1 MKYRTKIIAMLMFLL
16 LSNQLVAQDTIN
28 TIHFTYDPNK
38 NELTIKSQCTW
49 GFLKSAMVDNN
60 SLKALA
66 NAKTKDGKDLMMQN
80 LPHHFPSKVDPGS
93 TIVNCDMFDSIEIT
107 KTVFYKTDGA
117 NNLIDDN
124 ILETSINITP
134 KDPTSADGSNQK
146 TNNGNTLLII
156 ISVVVVILLVGG
168 VFFILLRRKKQVQKK
183 ALPSTEEKNPV
194 PGLKIVRPQAQNRT
208 IGLEH
213 LREHNEEYYMLDMQ
227 KQFDDTA
234 IHKIYLHHTVIKKTY
249 DFFKT
254 FLESA
259 NRTPETGCFFIGCW
273 EYADESHMTYNI
285 SVEDI
290 VEPGDDIEPD
300 EYSFNFG
307 YKIGGY
313 LDMKIRNMRE
323 KTGRDY
329 VHTVWMHSH
338 PGLGLFLSS
347 QDLVVQDLLKNKK
360 EPGRLIAFVIDTNS
374 ANWELAVFTSKT
386 NGEMNNKSDMKHTYS
401 LDELY
406 EWSRKVKKQFSNEER
421 DWDNYLKIEL
431 NGKGGNGFSALYM
444 SGKAINQMEEATYVT
459 SNANNVKFLSGNA
472 DTPGNW
478 CCIEEC
484 NQKNDSI
491 IGILIIDSESSY
503 ETIFTKY
510 EDSIRDSLIIMVYR
524 SDEEIWISSRKDLNE
539 QYNGSEKMTQYTMGQ
554 MREWIRRKRIP

>member
-1 MKYRTKIIAMLMFLL
+1 MKYKTIITAMLMFLL
-16 LSNQLVAQDTIN
+16 LSNHLVAQKSI
-28 TIHFTYDPNK
+28 IFTYNPNNK
-38 NELTIKSQCTW
+38 ILTIETATTTW
-49 GFLKSAMVDNN
+49 GFSMADTIGNKTLTALGEGKTTNGDDFMLKTDSNN
-60 SLKALA
+60 YS
-66 NAKTKDGKDLMMQN
+66 
-80 LPHHFPSKVDPGS
+80 SKSFNKV
-93 TIVNCDMFDSIEIT
+93 VCDYFDSIEIS
-107 KTVFYKTDGA
+107 KVVFYETNDANCLKKCAPLKSECIVKPLNTPPPLSESNNDCSKT
-117 NNLIDDN
+117 
-124 ILETSINITP
+124 
-134 KDPTSADGSNQK
+134 
-146 TNNGNTLLII
+146 II
-156 ISVVVVILLVGG
+156 IVIVIISLFGCG
-168 VFFILLRRKKQVQKK
+168 FFILSRRKKKVEKP
-183 ALPSTEEKNPV
+183 ALPATEEKKPV
-194 PGLKIVRPQAQNRT
+194 PGLKMVRPETQNRT
-208 IGLEH
+208 VGLEH
-213 LREHNEEYYMLDMQ
+213 VREHNEEYYLLDMQ
-227 KQFDDTA
+227 EQFEDTA
-234 IHKIYLHHTVIKKTY
+234 IHNIYLHHTVIKKTF

-259 NRTPETGCFFIGCW
+259 NKTPETGCFFIGCW
-273 EYADESHMTYNI
+273 EYVDESHKTYNI

-313 LDMKIRNMRE
+313 LDMKVRNMRE

-360 EPGRLIAFVIDTNS
+360 EPGRLTAFVIDTNT
-374 ANWELAVFTSKT
+374 ANWELAVFTSKM

-401 LDELY
+401 LDEFY
-406 EWSRKVKKQFSNEER
+406 EWSRKAKKQFSNEER

-484 NQKNDSI
+484 NQKNESI

-554 MREWIRRKRIP
+554 MREWMRRKRIP